1 MNTPIYDFV
10 KNYIDKKSHR
20 LHMPGHKG
28 VSFLG
33 CEHLDLTEI
42 DGADYLYNAKGI
54 IRESMDNATQIF
66 GTYNT
71 FYSTEGSSL
80 SIKAMLKAVIHEYSK
95 EGESPLVI
103 ASRNAHKAFIYS
115 AMMLNFDVEYV
126 KSSKDFSLCDGVV
139 SPESLEDAINSA
151 DRKPVCV
158 YITSPDYL
166 GGMCDI
172 TALSKVCDRYGIPL
186 LVDNAHGGYLNFLQN
201 SPHPIHCGAFM
212 CCDSAHKTLPVLTGG
227 GYLHLSERAKD
238 VIPLIG
244 RFMEFFGSTSPSYL
258 IMQSLDLANKYLA
271 GEYSKELKK
280 CILDIENL
288 KEKLENYGWGI
299 YPSDPL
305 KLTIMPKRMGYS
317 GNEIAEILAKN
328 NGFVEY
334 YDPDFV
340 VIMLTP
346 QNPYDDFEFI
356 EKTLNSLPKK
366 EEILPTKLPKLNF
379 EKVLS
384 PFEASKKEF
393 ETVAVK
399 DSIGRIASSPNVGC
413 PPALAVVTAGERIS
427 AEAVEIMEYYG
438 VEKIDI
444 IKEHRCH

>member
-1 MNTPIYDFV
+1 MDTPIYDFV

-66 GTYNT
+66 GSYRT
-71 FYSTEGSSL
+71 FYTTEGSSL
-80 SIKAMLKAVIHEYSK
+80 SIKVMLKTVIHEFSK
-95 EGESPLVI
+95 EGETPLVI

-126 KSSKDFSLCDGVV
+126 KSSKDFTLCNGVV
-139 SPESLEDAINSA
+139 SPEDLEDAINSA

-238 VIPLIG
+238 IAPSIG

-258 IMQSLDLANKYLA
+258 ILQSLDLANKYLA
-271 GEYSKELKK
+271 GDYSKDLKK
-280 CILDIENL
+280 CVSDIQNL
-288 KEKLENYGWGI
+288 KAKLIYNGWEI

-305 KLTIMPKRMGYS
+305 KLTVKPKSFGYS
-317 GNEIAEILAKN
+317 GYDIAEILAKN

-334 YDPDFV
+334 ADPDFV

-346 QNPYDDFEFI
+346 QNSYDDFEFI

-384 PFEASKKEF
+384 PFEASKNEF

-399 DSIGRIASSPNVGC
+399 DSIGRIASSPNVGF
-413 PPALAVVTAGERIS
+413 PPAIAVVTAGERIS

-438 VEKIDI
+438 IDKIDV
-444 IKEHRCH
+444 IKEHRCK

>member
-1 MNTPIYDFV
+1 MNTPIYDYV
-10 KNYIDKKSHR
+10 QNYIKNNCHR

-28 VSFLG
+28 VPFLG

-42 DGADYLYNAKGI
+42 EGADYLYNAKGI

-66 GTYNT
+66 GTYKT

-95 EGESPLVI
+95 EGETPLVI

-126 KSSKDFSLCDGVV
+126 KSSKDFTLCNGVV
-139 SPESLEDAINSA
+139 SPEDLEDAIKSA

-172 TALSKVCDRYGIPL
+172 TSLSKVCDRYDIPL
-186 LVDNAHGGYLNFLQN
+186 LVDNAHGGYLNFLEK

-238 VIPLIG
+238 VAHLIG

-258 IMQSLDLANKYLA
+258 ILQSLDLANKYLA
-271 GEYSKELKK
+271 GAYSKDLKK
-280 CILDIENL
+280 CVSDIQNL
-288 KEKLENYGWGI
+288 KAKLIYNGWEI

-305 KLTIMPKRMGYS
+305 KLTIMPKHMGYS

-328 NGFVEY
+328 GGFVEY
-334 YDPDFV
+334 ADPDYV

-346 QNPYDDFEFI
+346 QNPCEDFDFI
-356 EKTLNSLPKK
+356 EKVLNSLPKK

-379 EKVLS
+379 ERVLS
-384 PFEASKKEF
+384 PFEASKNEF

-399 DSIGRIASSPNVGC
+399 DSIGKIASSPNVGC
-413 PPALAVVTAGERIS
+413 PPAVSVVTAGERIS
-427 AEAVEIMEYYG
+427 PEAVEIMEYYG
-438 VEKIDI
+438 IEKIDI
-444 IKEHRCH
+444 IKEHGCK